1 MPDYSDMMGKARDDI
16 HCATEV
22 WVEVLQEFLGLRLES
37 IYSKGSASKPWDSH
51 IDYVPIISDV
61 DIHITLNDNKP
72 LFGNYSE
79 DFNKAVEVSQRC
91 EEEFI
96 KRRPDH
102 FHIPRMQVID
112 THALKEGG
120 KYTPPRPQDIKVLFG
135 EPALPKRLPSPETI
149 RKGDME
155 RIIEEREYIFE
166 SARRIFDRTG
176 LDFWAVIR
184 VMTWKVSPSPV
195 RLLTQNH
202 PNPLDVWSWNRT
214 KIHSALKHEWFEKLA
229 RQYHGFYDTGWRLFL
244 SGFKDLEAFRETAVN
259 GYYVL
264 WETLWIA
271 EKMIGDVNVPLF

>member
-1 MPDYSDMMGKARDDI
+1 MPDYSDMMRKAKEDAR
-16 HCATEV
+16 CAMEV
-22 WVEVLQEFLGLRLES
+22 WSEVLQEILGPRLES
-37 IYSKGSASKPWDSH
+37 IYSKGSANKPWDSH

-61 DIHITLNDNKP
+61 DIHITLNDSNP

-79 DFNKAVEVSQRC
+79 DFDKAVEVSQRC
-91 EEEFI
+91 EEEFCR
-96 KRRPDH
+96 RRPDH
-102 FHIPRMQVID
+102 LHIPRMQVID

-135 EPALPKRLPSPETI
+135 EPPLPKRLPSPETI

-166 SARRIFDRTG
+166 SARRIFDRSG
-176 LDFWAVIR
+176 
-184 VMTWKVSPSPV
+184 
-195 RLLTQNH
+195 
-202 PNPLDVWSWNRT
+202 LDVWSWNRT
-214 KIHSALKHEWFEKLA
+214 KILDALQHEWFEKLA
-229 RQYHGFYDTGWRLFL
+229 KHYHGFYDAGWRLFL
-244 SGFKDLEAFRETAVN
+244 SGFKDLAAFRETAVN

>member
-1 MPDYSDMMGKARDDI
+1 MPDYSDMMGKAREDI

-22 WVEVLQEFLGLRLES
+22 WVEALQEILGPRLES
-37 IYSKGSASKPWDSH
+37 IYSKGSANKSWDSH

-61 DIHITLNDNKP
+61 DIHITLNDSKP
-72 LFGNYSE
+72 LFGNYSD
-79 DFNKAVEVSQRC
+79 DFDKAVKVSQWC
-91 EEEFI
+91 EEEFCR
-96 KRRPDH
+96 RRPDH
-102 FHIPRMQVID
+102 LHIPRMQVID

-120 KYTPPRPQDIKVLFG
+120 TYTPPRPQDIKVLFG
-135 EPALPKRLPSPETI
+135 EPPLPKRLPSPETI

-166 SARRIFDRTG
+166 SSRRIFDRSG
-176 LDFWAVIR
+176 LDLWVVIR

-195 RLLTQNH
+195 RLLTQDH
-202 PNPLDVWSWNRT
+202 PDPIDVWSWNRT
-214 KIHSALKHEWFEKLA
+214 KILGALKHEWFEKLA
-229 RQYHGFYDTGWRLFL
+229 RHYHGFYDAGWRLFL
-244 SGFKDLEAFRETAVN
+244 SGFKDLAAFRETAVN